1 MTSEQRIA
9 VEAIAFANRFS
20 SALSIPLR
28 PDSLSL
34 LEQMAS
40 DLIASVRA
48 EAIEECAKV
57 LDERSNTCAK
67 KFPPTVA
74 GHMCQALDVAAQML
88 RDRALVKERKP

>member
-1 MTSEQRIA
+1 MTSEQRVAEWAEKFHPSHGLMMHEID
-9 VEAIAFANRFS
+9 
-20 SALSIPLR
+20 ALVG
-28 PDSLSL
+28 
-34 LEQMAS
+34 A
-40 DLIASVRA
+40 LIASVRA
-48 EAIEECAKV
+48 EAIEECCKL